1 MSLLS
6 RIGPDEK
13 KVNDVNDALIDL
25 RNAANKTEIPKNKTA
40 DKVIDIV
47 EEILNLNKQQKGKWL
62 KILTPKQMLQRL
74 PMALAQ
80 V

>member
-13 KVNDVNDALIDL
+13 IVNDVNDALIDL
-25 RNAANKTEIPKNKTA
+25 RNAANKMEIPKNKTP

-47 EEILNLNKQQKGKWL
+47 KEILNLNKQQKGK
-62 KILTPKQMLQRL
+62 
-74 PMALAQ
+74 
-80 V
+80 